1 MAQTKSWE
9 VSDAFWTQVEPLIPK
24 PERDSSKSYSRR
36 LGGGRRPLPARQIFE
51 AIVFVL
57 RTGCQWKALPKERF
71 GSSSSIHAYFQK
83 WSEAGFFL
91 TLWQAG
97 LAEYDA
103 MEGIAW
109 SWQAIDG
116 TMTKAPLAQEA
127 LGPNPTDRGKKRSTP
142 RALSSLEQPFRIP
155 QTTPVGGRMWC
166 PVVDRRNRRKH
177 SRRTPA

>member
-9 VSDAFWTQVEPLIPK
+9 VSDAFWSRVEPLIPK
-24 PERDSSKSYSRR
+24 PERDSSKPYLRR
-36 LGGGRRPLPARQIFE
+36 LGGGRRPLPARQVFE

-57 RTGCQWKALPKERF
+57 RTGC
-71 GSSSSIHAYFQK
+71 
-83 WSEAGFFL
+83 L

-116 TMTKAPLAQEA
+116 TMIKAPLAQDA
-127 LGPNPTDRGKKRSTP
+127 VGPNPTDRGKKRSTP

-155 QTTPVGGRMWC
+155 QTTPVGGRTWS

-177 SRRTPA
+177 SRRNPA